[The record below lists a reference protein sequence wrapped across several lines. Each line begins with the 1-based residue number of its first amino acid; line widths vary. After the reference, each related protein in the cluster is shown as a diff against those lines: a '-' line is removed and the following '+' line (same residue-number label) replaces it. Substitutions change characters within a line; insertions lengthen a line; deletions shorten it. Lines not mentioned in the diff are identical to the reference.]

1 MESRSTKDKALEI
14 NLDRMRHGTFAEI
27 GAGQEVAGW
36 FFRVG
41 GAAGTVAKTMSAYD
55 MKFSD
60 AVYGPAQRY
69 VSRERLLSMLD
80 HEYGLLIERLD
91 ATRGETTTFFAFA
104 DTVAARSHS
113 RRDRAHGWLG
123 IRFQHEPRAT
133 PSQLVLHANLFDTE
147 NIWQQQAIGIAGVN
161 LVHGAIYRHRTPLL
175 LIASLLDQLS
185 RERIDVDLLDFSG
198 PAFESVDNRLMSL
211 ALVQQGLTDA
221 AMFHPDGRVVD
232 PAEGLYKRSV
242 LVERGAFRPVNRLHV
257 AILER
262 ARERFVERLGH
273 GHGDPLTLFELSV
286 HDLDRPDDPTQGD
299 FLERVDAL
307 GAVGGAILVSRFG
320 EYYALTEY
328 LARYTDRSIG
338 LAVGVP
344 TLQKLFDE
352 HYYRELRGGLLEGL
366 GRLFSGD
373 TSLYAYPT
381 REAEG
386 TPLVT
391 ADTIAVPE
399 SGADLLGYLR
409 KGRWVEPLE
418 PMSEDFLSI
427 DPERLLDQ
435 IRTGDPAWEGAVSP
449 RVADVIRKRSLFGYR
464 SKR

>member
-147 NIWQQQAIGIAGVN
+147 NIWHKQSSDRMKNFLIRILIKSFRFENINDCGKGVF
-161 LVHGAIYRHRTPLL
+161 LQHQCTQHGFLEVNGLRREFAELL
-175 LIASLLDQLS
+175 L
-185 RERIDVDLLDFSG
+185 
-198 PAFESVDNRLMSL
+198 
-211 ALVQQGLTDA
+211 
-221 AMFHPDGRVVD
+221 H
-232 PAEGLYKRSV
+232 
-242 LVERGAFRPVNRLHV
+242 
-257 AILER
+257 
-262 ARERFVERLGH
+262 
-273 GHGDPLTLFELSV
+273 
-286 HDLDRPDDPTQGD
+286 
-299 FLERVDAL
+299 
-307 GAVGGAILVSRFG
+307 
-320 EYYALTEY
+320 
-328 LARYTDRSIG
+328 
-338 LAVGVP
+338 
-344 TLQKLFDE
+344 
-352 HYYRELRGGLLEGL
+352 
-366 GRLFSGD
+366 
-373 TSLYAYPT
+373 
-381 REAEG
+381 
-386 TPLVT
+386 
-391 ADTIAVPE
+391 
-399 SGADLLGYLR
+399 
-409 KGRWVEPLE
+409 
-418 PMSEDFLSI
+418 
-427 DPERLLDQ
+427 
-435 IRTGDPAWEGAVSP
+435 
-449 RVADVIRKRSLFGYR
+449 
-464 SKR
+464 